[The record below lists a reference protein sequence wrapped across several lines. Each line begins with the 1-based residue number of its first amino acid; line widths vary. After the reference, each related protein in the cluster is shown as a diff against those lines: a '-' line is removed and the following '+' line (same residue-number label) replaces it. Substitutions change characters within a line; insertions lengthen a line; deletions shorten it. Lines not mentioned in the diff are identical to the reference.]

1 LASRIGLSA
10 KLSPEGL
17 ALALSAA
24 GVVMDPSGALSRA
37 YDGDLFAPTARYF
50 VIHDTSQPFYRNRPF
65 PADLDG
71 DPEVENIQRYMGPD
85 AVAHFFV
92 SRSGRVLV
100 GHDPSVAWRATK
112 LESRVIGLPAKG
124 LFIHVETVEPRRSD
138 ERAFSGNDFIAPD
151 PGFTAVQYDR
161 LALLY
166 AAMSARAG
174 VWLIPAFH
182 ADIDEGLPA
191 AHDDPQNV
199 SLEAFAQALAALCL
213 RIETP

>member
-1 LASRIGLSA
+1 LAARIGLSA
-10 KLSPEGL
+10 QLLPERL
-17 ALALSAA
+17 ASELAAA
-24 GVVMDPSGALSRA
+24 GIVMDASGPLSRA
-37 YDGDLFAPTARYF
+37 YDGDVFAPAARYF

-65 PADLDG
+65 PADLDA

-92 SRSGRVLV
+92 SRTGHVLV
-100 GHDPSVAWRATK
+100 GHELSVAWRATK

-138 ERAFSGNDFIAPD
+138 DRAFPGNDFIAPD
-151 PGFTAVQYDR
+151 PGFTAVQYER

-166 AAMSARAG
+166 AATSARAG

-182 ADIDEGLPA
+182 ADLDEGLPA

-199 SLEAFAQALAALCL
+199 SLDAFAQALAALCL
-213 RIETP
+213 RIERP